1 MMQEL
6 YDMMQSKFGIS
17 EKVLQYCIQK
27 ECELKKQFQS
37 VDEITEYNQ
46 LKVLSAMQKNK
57 LSDIHFAATTG
68 YGYNDLGR
76 DVLENIYADVF
87 QTESGLV
94 RPQLISGTHALTVAL
109 AGNLRPGDELL
120 SPVGIPYDTLQGV
133 IGIRKE
139 KGSLS
144 EYGITYRQVD
154 LLPGDK
160 FDFDGIEKAINNKT
174 KLVTIQRSKG
184 YQWRVSFSVSQIK
197 EVAQEA
203 YEMFKTNTG
212 GKNADYIPYLANI
225 DKNLFGISI
234 CLMDGTLIQLGDS
247 EYRFG
252 IESVSKVH
260 TAVLALRQ
268 YGAQKLLEM
277 IGADAT
283 GLPFNSIMAILLE
296 KDHPSTPLVNAGAI
310 TACSMVQ
317 PIGDSAKKWD
327 AIVANIT
334 DLCGSAPQLIDELYK
349 SESATNFNNRS
360 IAWLLKNYNRIYD
373 DPDMSLDLYTRQC
386 SLGITAAQLSV
397 CGATIAND
405 GLNPISKKQI
415 FDGSLSPK
423 ITSLIATVGFYEHT
437 GDWLYTS
444 GIPAKTGVGGGVMG
458 VMPGLFG
465 ISAFAPPI
473 DSAGNS
479 VKAQLAIK
487 YIMNKLGLSIF
498 NGDRVTITE

>member
-1 MMQEL
+1 M
-6 YDMMQSKFGIS
+6 D
-17 EKVLQYCIQK
+17 
-27 ECELKKQFQS
+27 KK
-37 VDEITEYNQ
+37 I
-46 LKVLSAMQKNK
+46 
-57 LSDIHFAATTG
+57 
-68 YGYNDLGR
+68 
-76 DVLENIYADVF
+76 
-87 QTESGLV
+87 
-94 RPQLISGTHALTVAL
+94 
-109 AGNLRPGDELL
+109 
-120 SPVGIPYDTLQGV
+120 
-133 IGIRKE
+133 
-139 KGSLS
+139 
-144 EYGITYRQVD
+144 
-154 LLPGDK
+154 
-160 FDFDGIEKAINNKT
+160 
-174 KLVTIQRSKG
+174 
-184 YQWRVSFSVSQIK
+184 SVSQIK

-360 IAWLLKNYNRIYD
+360 IAWLLKNYNRIYGYVARSVYPSVVTGNHSCPIVCLRSND
-373 DPDMSLDLYTRQC
+373 CQRRPEP
-386 SLGITAAQLSV
+386 GIQKADIRRFIVTEDYFADCHRRFLRTYRRLV
-397 CGATIAND
+397 VHFRYPCKNRCRRWC
-405 GLNPISKKQI
+405 
-415 FDGSLSPK
+415 DGSDARPVRYLSLCP
-423 ITSLIATVGFYEHT
+423 S
-437 GDWLYTS
+437 
-444 GIPAKTGVGGGVMG
+444 
-458 VMPGLFG
+458 
-465 ISAFAPPI
+465 
-473 DSAGNS
+473 N
-479 VKAQLAIK
+479 
-487 YIMNKLGLSIF
+487 
-498 NGDRVTITE
+498 